1 MSGRRLSCR
10 TLAVAAAVAA
20 ALLASPAISPAAAQ
34 VAVRGR
40 LVHTMAGPAIPDGVV
55 IVAGGRIVAVGPA
68 ATTPV
73 PAGYRVI
80 EAAVVMPGLIDARSV
95 VGLSGLL
102 NQKQDQDQLEHSTP
116 LQPELRA
123 IDAYNPLDPLVA
135 WVRGFGVTTLHT
147 GHAPGETV
155 AGQTMIVKTA
165 GRTADAALV
174 REPAAIAV
182 SLGPIATKD
191 EGRSPGTRGKQA
203 ALLRAELVRAQE
215 YRTKLRDTAA
225 EKRPERSLRLEAL
238 VRVLDGELPLLV
250 YAQRAQDIATALR
263 IAEEFGIRVWLEG
276 AAEGYL
282 LLPEIKSA
290 GVPVIVHPTMARDYG
305 ELENAS
311 FETAATLRRAGT
323 PVAFQ
328 SGYESY
334 VPKTRVV
341 LFEASAAVANGLP
354 DEAALALLTIDAARI
369 LGIADRVGSL
379 EPGKDADLA
388 LYDGDPLEY
397 TSHCLGAVV
406 GGEPFLEG
414 R

>member
-1 MSGRRLSCR
+1 VNAHWSARRAFAGP
-10 TLAVAAAVAA
+10 LAVAAAV
-20 ALLASPAISPAAAQ
+20 LVLPLSPAVGQ

-40 LVHTMAGPAIPDGVV
+40 LVHTMAGPAIQDGVV
-55 IVAGGRIVAVGPA
+55 VVTGGRIAAVGPA

-73 PAGYRVI
+73 PLGYRVV
-80 EAAVVMPGLIDARSV
+80 EAPVVTPGLIDARSV

-155 AGQTMIVKTA
+155 SGQTMIVKTA

-174 REPAAIAV
+174 REPAAVAV
-182 SLGPIATKD
+182 SLGPVSTKS
-191 EGRSPGTRGKQA
+191 EGKSPGTRGKQA
-203 ALLRAELVRAQE
+203 ALLRAELIRAQE
-215 YRTKLRDTAA
+215 YRAKRGGAAA
-225 EKRPERSLRLEAL
+225 EGKPERSLRLEAL
-238 VRVLDGELPLLV
+238 ARVLDGELPMMI
-250 YAQRAQDIATALR
+250 YAQRAQDVATALR

-282 LLPEIKSA
+282 LLPEIKAA
-290 GVPVIVHPTMARDYG
+290 GVPVIVHPPMARAYG

-311 FETAATLRRAGT
+311 FETPATLRRAGI

-328 SGYESY
+328 SGYEGY

-341 LFEASAAVANGLP
+341 LFEAAAAVNHGLP
-354 DEAALALLTIDAARI
+354 DDEALALLTIGAARI

-397 TSHCLGAVV
+397 TSHCLGVLV
-406 GGEPFLEG
+406 GGEPYLEG

>member
-1 MSGRRLSCR
+1 VSRRARVLR
-10 TLAVAAAVAA
+10 ALAGTLAGAAA
-20 ALLASPAISPAAAQ
+20 ALVPLATPAVAQ

-40 LVHTMAGPAIPDGVV
+40 LVHTMAGPAILDGVV
-55 IVAGGRIVAVGPA
+55 VVTGGRIAAVGPA

-73 PAGYRVI
+73 PAGYRVV
-80 EAAVVMPGLIDARSV
+80 EAAVVTPGLIDARTV

-102 NQKQDQDQLEHSTP
+102 NQKQDQDQLEHSAP

-123 IDAYNPLDPLVA
+123 VDAYNPLDPLVA

-155 AGQTMIVKTA
+155 SGQTMIVKTA

-182 SLGPIATKD
+182 SLGPIATRG
-191 EGRSPGTRGKQA
+191 EGKSPGTRGKQA
-203 ALLRAELVRAQE
+203 AMLRAELVRAQE
-215 YRTKLRDTAA
+215 YRAKGRETAA
-225 EKRPERSLRLEAL
+225 DRRPERNLRLEAL
-238 VRVLDGELPLLV
+238 AHVLDGGLPLLV

-263 IAEEFGIRVWLEG
+263 IAQEFGIRVWLEG
-276 AAEGYL
+276 AAESYL
-282 LLPEIKSA
+282 LLPEIKAA
-290 GVPVIVHPTMARDYG
+290 GVPVIVHPPMARDYG

-311 FETAATLRRAGT
+311 FETPATLRRAGI

-328 SGYESY
+328 SGYEGY

-341 LFEASAAVANGLP
+341 LFEASAAEANSLP
-354 DEAALALLTIDAARI
+354 EDEALAMLTIDAARI

-397 TSHCLGAVV
+397 ASHCLGVLV
-406 GGEPFLEG
+406 GGEPYLEG

>member
-1 MSGRRLSCR
+1 VNAHWSARRAFAGP
-10 TLAVAAAVAA
+10 LAVAAAV
-20 ALLASPAISPAAAQ
+20 LVLPLSPAVGQ

-40 LVHTMAGPAIPDGVV
+40 LVHTMAGPAIQDGVV
-55 IVAGGRIVAVGPA
+55 VVTGGRIAAVGPA

-73 PAGYRVI
+73 PLGYRVV
-80 EAAVVMPGLIDARSV
+80 EAPVVTPGLIDARSV

-155 AGQTMIVKTA
+155 SGQTMIIKTA

-174 REPAAIAV
+174 REPAAVAV
-182 SLGPIATKD
+182 SLGPVATKG
-191 EGRSPGTRGKQA
+191 EGKSPGTRGKQA
-203 ALLRAELVRAQE
+203 ALLRAELVRAQD
-215 YRTKLRDTAA
+215 YRAKGRDAA
-225 EKRPERSLRLEAL
+225 ADRRPPRDLRLETLA
-238 VRVLDGELPLLV
+238 RVLAGELPLLI
-250 YAQRAQDIATALR
+250 YAQRAQDVATALR
-263 IAEEFGIRVWLEG
+263 IAQEFGIRIWLEG

-282 LLPEIKSA
+282 LLPEIKAS
-290 GVPVIVHPTMARDYG
+290 GVPVIVHPPMARAYG

-311 FETAATLRRAGT
+311 FETPAALRRAGI

-341 LFEASAAVANGLP
+341 LFEASAAVAHDLP
-354 DEAALALLTIDAARI
+354 ETDALAMLTIDAARI

-388 LYDGDPLEY
+388 LFDGDPLEY
-397 TSHCLGAVV
+397 TSHCLGVLV
-406 GGEPFLEG
+406 GGEPYLEG

>member
-1 MSGRRLSCR
+1 
-10 TLAVAAAVAA
+10 
-20 ALLASPAISPAAAQ
+20 
-34 VAVRGR
+34 
-40 LVHTMAGPAIPDGVV
+40 V
-55 IVAGGRIVAVGPA
+55 IIAGGRIVAVGPA

-80 EAAVVMPGLIDARSV
+80 EAAVVTPGLVDARSV

-102 NQKQDQDQLEHSTP
+102 NQKQDQDQLEHSAP

-155 AGQTMIVKTA
+155 SGQTMIVKTA

-174 REPAAIAV
+174 REPAAVAV
-182 SLGPIATKD
+182 SLGPIATRN
-191 EGRSPGTRGKQA
+191 EGKSPGTRGKQA

-215 YRTKLRDTAA
+215 YRSKLRGAA
-225 EKRPERSLRLEAL
+225 ADRKPERDLRLEAL

-282 LLPEIKSA
+282 LLPEIKAA
-290 GVPVIVHPTMARDYG
+290 GVPVIVHPPMARDYG

-311 FETAATLRRAGT
+311 FETAAALRRAGI

-354 DEAALALLTIDAARI
+354 DEEALAMLTIGAARI

>member
-1 MSGRRLSCR
+1 MSPRRCVGRALAGP
-10 TLAVAAAVAA
+10 LAVAAAVLAPL
-20 ALLASPAISPAAAQ
+20 ALPAVAQ

-40 LVHTMAGPAIPDGVV
+40 LVHTMAGPAIADGVV
-55 IVAGGRIVAVGPA
+55 IVTDGRIAAVGPA

-73 PAGYRVI
+73 PEGYRVV
-80 EAAVVMPGLIDARSV
+80 EAAVVTPGLIDARSV

-102 NQKQDQDQLEHSTP
+102 NQRQDQDQLEHSTP

-155 AGQTMIVKTA
+155 SGQTMIVKTA

-174 REPAAIAV
+174 REPAAVAV
-182 SLGPIATKD
+182 SLGPVSTKS
-191 EGRSPGTRGKQA
+191 EGKSPGTRGKQA
-203 ALLRAELVRAQE
+203 ALLRAELIRAQE
-215 YRTKLRDTAA
+215 YRAKRGGAAA
-225 EKRPERSLRLEAL
+225 EGKPERSLRLEAL
-238 VRVLDGELPLLV
+238 ARVLDGELPMLV
-250 YAQRAQDIATALR
+250 YAQRAQDVATALR

-282 LLPEIKSA
+282 LLPEITAA
-290 GVPVIVHPTMARDYG
+290 GVPVIVHPPMARAYG

-311 FETAATLRRAGT
+311 FETPATLRRAGI

-328 SGYESY
+328 SGYEGY

-341 LFEASAAVANGLP
+341 LFEASAAVTHGLP
-354 DEAALALLTIDAARI
+354 DDEALALLTIGAARI

-397 TSHCLGAVV
+397 TSHCLGVLV
-406 GGEPFLEG
+406 GGEPYLEG

>member
-1 MSGRRLSCR
+1 VSGRRFAAS
-10 TLAVAAAVAA
+10 LAAAA
-20 ALLASPAISPAAAQ
+20 ALVGPSAVPAAAQ

-40 LVHTMAGPAIPDGVV
+40 LVHTMAGAPLADGVV
-55 IVAGGRIVAVGPA
+55 VVTGGRIAAVGPA

-73 PAGYRVI
+73 PEGYRVI
-80 EAAVVMPGLIDARSV
+80 EAAVVTPGLIDARSV

-102 NQKQDQDQLEHSTP
+102 NQKQDQDQLERSAP

-123 IDAYNPLDPLVA
+123 LDAYNPLDPLVA

-155 AGQTMIVKTA
+155 SGQTMIVRTA

-174 REPAAIAV
+174 REPAAVAV
-182 SLGPIATKD
+182 SLGPAATKD
-191 EGRSPGTRGKQA
+191 EGKSPGTRGKQA
-203 ALLRAELVRAQE
+203 ALLRAELVRARE
-215 YRTKLRDTAA
+215 YRDKLRAA
-225 EKRPERSLRLEAL
+225 APGARPERNLRLEAL
-238 VRVLDGELPLLV
+238 ARALDGELPLLV

-263 IAEEFGIRVWLEG
+263 IAREFGVRIWLEG
-276 AAEGYL
+276 AAESYL
-282 LLPEIKSA
+282 LLPEIAAA
-290 GVPVIVHPTMARDYG
+290 GVPVIVHPTMARAWG

-311 FETAATLRRAGT
+311 FETPAALRRAGI

-341 LFEASAAVANGLP
+341 LFEASAAVAHGLAP
-354 DEAALALLTIDAARI
+354 DDALAMLTIDAARI
-369 LGIADRVGSL
+369 LGIADRTGSL

-397 TSHCLGAVV
+397 TSHCTGVLVR
-406 GGEPFLEG
+406 GEPFLEG